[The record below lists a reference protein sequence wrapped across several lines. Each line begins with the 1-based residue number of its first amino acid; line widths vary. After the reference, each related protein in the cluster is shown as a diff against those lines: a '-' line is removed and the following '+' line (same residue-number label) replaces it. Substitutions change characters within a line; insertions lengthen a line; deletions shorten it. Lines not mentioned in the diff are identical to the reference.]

1 MVNYSRTKKLSEQS
15 REYRKLRF
23 ILPIRLRFLKFVVV
37 EMGSENLGWF
47 GFVVEWVLA
56 KEVCFEED
64 DASGKA
70 LNITFPIYWF
80 HLNEC

>member
-1 MVNYSRTKKLSEQS
+1 MNHSRTKRLPEQS
-15 REYRKLRF
+15 REHRKLRL
-23 ILPIRLRFLKFVVV
+23 ILPIRLRFLEFVVV
-37 EMGSENLGWF
+37 EMGSENRGWF
-47 GFVVEWVLA
+47 GFVVERVLA
-56 KEVCFEED
+56 KEVCFEEG